1 MAPKRASFLAKLEN
15 EGLPEQPKAAAPVAA
30 KPAAVARAATPLT
43 RPDIV
48 KSTVYIPDAVHER
61 LREIAFT
68 ERCRLHDLIMEGLD
82 RVMESRG
89 HAERATRKP
98 S

>member
-1 MAPKRASFLAKLEN
+1 MPAKRPSILAKLERD
-15 EGLPEQPKAAAPVAA
+15 GQPEA
-30 KPAAVARAATPLT
+30 PAAVSVPEPKARAATPLT
-43 RPDIV
+43 RPDIQKTTIYV
-48 KSTVYIPDAVHER
+48 PMAVHDR

-68 ERCRLHDLIMEGLD
+68 ERHRVHDLIMEGLD

-89 HAERATRKP
+89 HAERTGKKP

>member
-1 MAPKRASFLAKLEN
+1 MAAKRQSFLDKLEK
-15 EGLPEQPKAAAPVAA
+15 ELPEQPKATTAPELEV
-30 KPAAVARAATPLT
+30 RAATPLT
-43 RPDIV
+43 RSDIHKTTIYV
-48 KSTVYIPDAVHER
+48 PVAVHDR

-68 ERCRLHDLIMEGLD
+68 ERKRVHDLIMEGLD

-89 HAERATRKP
+89 HAERTGDKKP

>member
-1 MAPKRASFLAKLEN
+1 MAAKRQSFLDKLER
-15 EGLPEQPKAAAPVAA
+15 ELPEQPKATAAPE
-30 KPAAVARAATPLT
+30 PEARAATPLT
-43 RPDIV
+43 RPADIHKTTIYV
-48 KSTVYIPDAVHER
+48 PVAVHDR

-68 ERCRLHDLIMEGLD
+68 ERKRVHDLIMEGLD

-89 HAERATRKP
+89 HAERTGDKKP